1 MQGELGEETRGA
13 TERMLRR
20 GRQRGEQSWAFRKI
34 SNNCK
39 EQKERRR
46 RKRRSGGRAT
56 ETRKNSPGT
65 GNEWKLNGEWSRKG
79 GEKKRRGKK
88 KEARVTRTGE
98 GEAIELDE
106 GEGWDV

>member
-39 EQKERRR
+39 EQGAEKE
-46 RKRRSGGRAT
+46 KEEEWRSRDGDP
-56 ETRKNSPGT
+56 EEFT
-65 GNEWKLNGEWSRKG
+65 GNWKRVETEWRVVEKRGR
-79 GEKKRRGKK
+79 EKKKRKK

>member
-39 EQKERRR
+39 EQGAEKE
-46 RKRRSGGRAT
+46 KEEEWRSRDRDP
-56 ETRKNSPGT
+56 EEFT
-65 GNEWKLNGEWSRKG
+65 GNWKRVETEWRVVEKRGR
-79 GEKKRRGKK
+79 EKKKRKKK

-98 GEAIELDE
+98 GKAIDE